1 MAALGDG
8 KGMKEAC
15 LGHRTVV
22 WDLVDEQ
29 AGLLL
34 PSNTITWCPQVAVLG
49 HSGLINRCDSTSIWR
64 HWTWLAYKQVCPCYH
79 RAAGDTA
86 KKNANK
92 HTFNDIATMGPNM
105 FENRWALEH
114 GRCVNRC
121 VKAII

>member
-1 MAALGDG
+1 MEALD
-8 KGMKEAC
+8 M
-15 LGHRTVV
+15 
-22 WDLVDEQ
+22 
-29 AGLLL
+29 AGLQTGMSML
-34 PSNTITWCPQVAVLG
+34 PQGSRG
-49 HSGLINRCDSTSIWR
+49 HG
-64 HWTWLAYKQVCPCYH
+64 
-79 RAAGDTA
+79 